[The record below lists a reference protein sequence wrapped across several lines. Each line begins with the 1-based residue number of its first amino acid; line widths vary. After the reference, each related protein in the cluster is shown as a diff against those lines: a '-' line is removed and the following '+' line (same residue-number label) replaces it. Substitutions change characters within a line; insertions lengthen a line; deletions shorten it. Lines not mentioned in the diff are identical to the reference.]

1 VAVESSGVS
10 RLMSM
15 NRRKRA
21 AVAALREFQS
31 TLSKLPE
38 AGPTTPA
45 EESDRPLWYTRAGL
59 QERIFQ
65 RIAELNIPLD
75 KDKENG

>member
-1 VAVESSGVS
+1 VESSGAS
-10 RLMSM
+10 RLLRM

-38 AGPTTPA
+38 ASSATPE
-45 EESDRPLWYTRAGL
+45 EESNRPLWYTRAGL

-65 RIAELNIPLD
+65 RIAELGIPLD